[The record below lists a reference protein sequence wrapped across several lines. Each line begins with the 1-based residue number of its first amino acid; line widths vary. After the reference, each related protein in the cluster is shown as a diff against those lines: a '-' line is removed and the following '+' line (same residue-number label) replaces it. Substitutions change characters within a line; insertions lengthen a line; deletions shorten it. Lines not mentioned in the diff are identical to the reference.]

1 MNVLLTLTMT
11 CPTCGVHLNW
21 LPESVNERR
30 KIEHPKLVGTEYCEY
45 YGKVFLAPVL
55 ELKVASVRSTISR
68 TTSTSR
74 RCMSLRAVSIRS

>member
-55 ELKVASVRSTISR
+55 ELKEVEKQKAAAAE
-68 TTSTSR
+68 TTNEGEE
-74 RCMSLRAVSIRS
+74 